1 MGDFHQG
8 GQVTTLHRLGPGNL
22 QRLEAELT
30 EYASQLP
37 IALVLPSLYTE
48 LQGPALKHIVE
59 ELTRV
64 PYLREVVVAL
74 GRANREQFFHAV
86 EFFSVLPQETRV
98 LWIDGERIQTLLRL
112 LVENEIDIGSEGK
125 GRATWLAYGYVL
137 AHGVSKVIVQHD
149 CDILT
154 YSRDFLARLCYPVGN
169 PNLAYEFCKGYYAR
183 VTDRLHGRVTR
194 LFVTPL
200 LRTLRR
206 LLGDH
211 PFLVYLDSFRY
222 PLAGECGMYADL
234 ARVNRIPGD
243 WGLEVGMLAE
253 VYRNT
258 SVKRICQVE
267 LCETY
272 DHKHQDLSPED
283 PRKGLLKM
291 AVDIAKSLF
300 RNLAIEG
307 VIMDDAFFR
316 TLTTAYLREAQNTIR
331 MYEGVAAINGLYF
344 DRHNERIAVEAF
356 TRGIRI
362 ASQEYLEDPLGI
374 PLISNWNRVTSAI
387 PSFLPMLQK
396 AVDEDMAMARKALR

>member
-1 MGDFHQG
+1 MGDFHQSG
-8 GQVTTLHRLGPGNL
+8 HITTLHRLGSGNL
-22 QRLEAELT
+22 QRLETELT

-37 IALVLPSLYTE
+37 IALVLPSLYSE
-48 LQGPALKHIVE
+48 LQGPALKHILE
-59 ELTRV
+59 ELSRV
-64 PYLREVVVAL
+64 PYLQEVVVAL
-74 GRANREQFFHAV
+74 GRANRDQFCHAV
-86 EFFSVLPQETRV
+86 EFFSVLPQKTRV
-98 LWIDGERIQTLLRL
+98 IWIDGERIQTLLRL
-112 LVENEIDIGSEGK
+112 LVENEIDTGSEGK

-137 AHGVSKVIVQHD
+137 AQGISKVIVQHD

-154 YSRDFLARLCYPVGN
+154 YSREFLARLCYPVGN
-169 PNLAYEFCKGYYAR
+169 PNLAFEFCKGYYAR
-183 VTDRLHGRVTR
+183 RTDRLHGRVTR

-222 PLAGECGMYADL
+222 PLAGECGMYVDL

-258 SVKRICQVE
+258 SMKRICQVE

-283 PRKGLLKM
+283 PKRGLLKM

-307 VIMDDAFFR
+307 IIMDDAFFR
-316 TLTTAYLREAQNTIR
+316 TLTTAYLREAQDTIR

-362 ASQEYLEDPLGI
+362 AYQEYLEDPLGI

-387 PSFLPMLQK
+387 PGFLPMLQK
-396 AVDEDMAMARKALR
+396 AVDEDMAMARK